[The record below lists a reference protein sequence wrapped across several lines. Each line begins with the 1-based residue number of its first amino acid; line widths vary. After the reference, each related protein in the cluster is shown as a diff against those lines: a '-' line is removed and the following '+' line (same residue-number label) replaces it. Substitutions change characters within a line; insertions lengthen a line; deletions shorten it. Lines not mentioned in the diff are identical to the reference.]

1 MRNFVGLQPSGICR
15 WVTRRVTLRPPWAS
29 ACIMSVPETTTAVC
43 DTYGSALSSALMAV
57 TITFAH
63 IPAIPLPRRTS
74 MLVQVN
80 PTRPKIQEYS
90 LWSKMLMAHC
100 SMSNDDYSLISN
112 FDGLSR
118 IKIFSNWFRWIEQ
131 STPDFH
137 SIANSFLHSLSAAGA
152 AAACLMHVNH
162 RPLPSVFCF
171 LKSQS
176 RNRD

>member
-1 MRNFVGLQPSGICR
+1 MRNFVRLQPSGICR

-63 IPAIPLPRRTS
+63 IRALPLPRRTS

-90 LWSKMLMAHC
+90 LWSQMLIVDRTLFNLQTMIVVWLAALMVVLFCH
-100 SMSNDDYSLISN
+100 NPNLFKLIQMN
-112 FDGLSR
+112 R
-118 IKIFSNWFRWIEQ
+118 AE
-131 STPDFH
+131 
-137 SIANSFLHSLSAAGA
+137 HSLLPFNSKLFSSFFVRCWRCCCLPN
-152 AAACLMHVNH
+152 AC
-162 RPLPSVFCF
+162 
-171 LKSQS
+171 
-176 RNRD
+176 